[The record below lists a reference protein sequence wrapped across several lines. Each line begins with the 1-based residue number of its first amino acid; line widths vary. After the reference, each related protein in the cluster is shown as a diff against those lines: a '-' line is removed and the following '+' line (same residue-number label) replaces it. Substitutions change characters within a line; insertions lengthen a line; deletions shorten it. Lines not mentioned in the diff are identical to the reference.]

1 MPIRNLSKIFTPTS
15 IAIIGASN
23 RAGSVGQRVLQNLIE
38 GQFQGELYPVN
49 AKHSELAGHRCF
61 PSLSEL
67 PLATGAVVDLA
78 VICTPA
84 ATVAEVVR
92 QCGEAGILGVVILS
106 AGFREIGLDGE
117 RIEAEIRTSAKRF
130 EGMRILGPNSLGLM
144 SPYHGLNASF
154 AADGVT
160 PGRVAF
166 ISQSGALCA
175 SVLDWA
181 AKEGIGFSHFVSVGN
196 MLDIGVADLIDYFAS
211 DRWTDSIIL
220 YVESISHARQFM
232 SAARAFTRSK
242 PIIVY
247 KAGRFDASEKAA
259 ATHTGAMIG
268 LDNAYEA
275 ALTRAGAVRVWEL
288 ADLFDCAELLA
299 GQEAPAGPRLA
310 IVTNAGGPGVMAT
323 DALLQRKGTLAEL
336 SDASI
341 QKLDGLLPEAWSHG
355 NPIDVLSDADA
366 DRFGEAVAIALA
378 DKNVDGVLVILSP
391 QIWTQPLE
399 TADAV
404 IKAANRSR
412 KPVLTA
418 WMGGTR
424 VQAGIEHF
432 SQAGVPS
439 YATPEKAVASFMYLV
454 QYARNRSML
463 YETPRSVPLGFR
475 IDRDRL
481 RTIFRES
488 VTVQN
493 GHRDG
498 NEILSESDSKALLE
512 AYDIPVC
519 PTVVAGTKEAAM
531 EIAQLIGY
539 PVVMKICSPS
549 IVHKSDVGGVA
560 LNLIDRDSVA
570 RAFDSIVAKA
580 KQKRPDAVIDGVTVQ
595 PMTVAPWGRELFVGA
610 KRGPVFGSVLM
621 VGLGGTATELLW
633 DRTFELPPLSERLAR
648 RMLESLRA
656 WPLLGAYR
664 GRDPVDLDQ
673 LVEVLMRISYLVAD
687 APEILELDINPLLA
701 TPTEV
706 VALDARIVLQRA
718 AVLNPPAPYSHLAIC
733 PYPTQFTHESQL
745 GDGTPVLMRVIQ
757 PEDEP
762 MWCELISGCSM
773 ESIQMRFRY
782 MFRNTTHEMAS
793 RFCFND
799 YDREIA
805 IVAEVNENGRKAIA
819 GVGRL
824 VADVDHQEVEFAVLV
839 GDAWQGRGLGSELM
853 DYCLKISEQ
862 WRVQKIVAEIAPQNR
877 RMLEMFSHR
886 GFTLNRSIAADVVV
900 ATKRL

>member
-1 MPIRNLSKIFTPTS
+1 MAIRNLSKIFTPAS

-23 RAGSVGQRVLQNLIE
+23 RDGSVGQRVLRNVIE
-38 GQFQGELYPVN
+38 GQFQGPLYPVN
-49 AKHSELAGHRCF
+49 ANHAQLLGYRCF
-61 PSLSEL
+61 PSLAEL
-67 PLATGAVVDLA
+67 PLAAGEVVDLA
-78 VICTPA
+78 IICTPA
-84 ATVAEVVR
+84 ASVPEVIE
-92 QCGEAGILGVVILS
+92 QCGEAGIRGVVILS
-106 AGFREIGLDGE
+106 AGFREIGSEGE
-117 RIEAEIRTSAKRF
+117 RIEAEVRAAAARF
-130 EGMRILGPNSLGLM
+130 DGMRILGPNSLGVM
-144 SPYHGLNASF
+144 SPSHGLNASF
-154 AADGVT
+154 AVDSVT

-166 ISQSGALCA
+166 ISQSGALGA

-196 MLDIGVADLIDYFAS
+196 MLDIGVADLIDYFAM

-247 KAGRFDASEKAA
+247 KAGRFGASEKAA

-275 ALTRAGAVRVWEL
+275 ALTRAGAVRVMEL

-299 GQEAPAGPRLA
+299 GQEAPVGPRLA
-310 IVTNAGGPGVMAT
+310 IVTNAGAPGVMAT
-323 DALLQRKGTLAEL
+323 DALLQRNGTLAEL
-336 SDASI
+336 SQPSLR
-341 QKLDGLLPEAWSHG
+341 KLDRLLPAAWSHG

-391 QIWTQPLE
+391 QFWTQPFE
-399 TADAV
+399 TAGAV
-404 IKAANRSR
+404 IEAAKRSR

-418 WMGGTR
+418 WMGGSR

-432 SQAGVPS
+432 SQAGVPT

-463 YETPRSVPLGFR
+463 YETPRSVPIGLR

-488 VTVQN
+488 VSVPS
-493 GHRDG
+493 GDDEV
-498 NEILSESDSKALLE
+498 NEMLSESDSKALLE
-512 AYDIPVC
+512 AYGIPVC
-519 PTVVAGTKEAAM
+519 PTALASTKEAAL

-539 PVVMKICSPS
+539 PVVMKIDSPT

-560 LNLIDRDSVA
+560 LNLIDREAVA
-570 RAFDSIVAKA
+570 RAFDSIMAQA
-580 KQKRPDAVIDGVTVQ
+580 QQKRPEAAIRGVTVQ
-595 PMTVAPWGRELFVGA
+595 PMMVAPWGRELFVGA

-621 VGLGGTATELLW
+621 VGLGGIATELLW

-664 GRDPVDLDQ
+664 GRDPVDLDR
-673 LVEVLMRISYLVAD
+673 LIEVLMRISYLVAD

-706 VALDARIVLQRA
+706 VALDARIALQRDA
-718 AVLNPPAPYSHLAIC
+718 IRNPPAAYSHLAIC
-733 PYPTQFTHESQL
+733 PYPTQYTQPTQL
-745 GDGTPVLMRVIQ
+745 GDGTPVLLRVIQ

-762 MWCELISGCSM
+762 MWRELIAACSM
-773 ESIQMRFRY
+773 ETIQMRFRY
-782 MFRNTTHEMAS
+782 LFRHTTHEMAS

-799 YDREIA
+799 YDRELA
-805 IVAEVNENGRKAIA
+805 IVAEVDEQGRKALA

-824 VADVDHQEVEFAVLV
+824 VADADHHEVEFAILIA
-839 GDAWQGRGLGSELM
+839 DAWQGRGLGSTMM
-853 DYCLKISEQ
+853 DYCLKVSEQ
-862 WRVQKIVAEIAPQNR
+862 WGVKQIIAEIAPQNR
-877 RMLEMFSHR
+877 RMLVMFAQR
-886 GFTLNRSIAADVVV
+886 GFKLNRSFAADVVV
-900 ATKRL
+900 AKKRL